1 MAATVRKVRGLFVAL
16 FALCVALTAL
26 PSVAHAAEATG
37 TQQVTITNLQAGDT
51 VNIYKVVEYTYND
64 SKDTYSRD
72 FVTGLGGALSGVTIN
87 DFDAM
92 ENDSSDVKDVA
103 EDMAA
108 WARQNA
114 TPDPTFPNISGTS
127 VTTELGAGEYL
138 VLVTPGGNNTT
149 AVYQNALI
157 KVEPTKESGDW
168 ELVAT
173 PNSLSMKQSTIDIEK
188 GIADDEGKLQEST
201 DKCSVGDEVEFTI
214 RTTIPVYDEN
224 VTTKTFMISDTMKN
238 LTLVG
243 APVVKVGD
251 DTLTDGIHYAYTPGE
266 KSFTIDFTDS
276 YAAIEQYAGQTLT
289 VTYKATIDDTA
300 AHNVPGTNDVALDFT
315 NGEKVVHDTDH
326 VDVYTYQLKI
336 EKVDDKDNT
345 LKLNGAVFGVYTDES
360 CEEAYKV
367 GELHTNDQGIAT
379 IDGLEA
385 GTYYLKEITAPQ
397 DYQLDESVIT
407 IDVNANTDGEGE
419 ALRVVNKTIT
429 NSKTPAL
436 PVTGGAGTVAITAA
450 GVVLVAGAAMLIVRA
465 RKNNN

>member
-1 MAATVRKVRGLFVAL
+1 MVATVRKVRGLFVAL

-26 PSVAHAAEATG
+26 PSVAHATEATG
-37 TQQVTITNLQAGDT
+37 TQRVTITNLQAGDT

-64 SKDTYSRD
+64 GKDTYGRD
-72 FVTGLGGALSGVTIN
+72 FVAGLGGALSGVTIN
-87 DFDAM
+87 QFDGM
-92 ENDSSDVKDVA
+92 TDNSDAVKAVA

-108 WARQNA
+108 WARVHA
-114 TPDPTFPNISGTS
+114 TPQTVSVTGTS
-127 VTTELGAGEYL
+127 VEVDLAAGEYL
-138 VLVTPGGNNTT
+138 VLVTPGKNNTT

-157 KVEPTKESGDW
+157 KVEPTKPVGQDWQLVLTPES
-168 ELVAT
+168 L
-173 PNSLSMKQSTIDIEK
+173 PMKQSTIDIEK

-201 DKCSVGDEVEFTI
+201 DKYSVGDEVEFTI

-251 DTLTDGIHYAYTPGE
+251 DTLTNDTHYTYTPGE

-276 YAAIEQYAGQTLT
+276 YADIEQYAGQTLT

-345 LKLNGAVFGVYTDES
+345 LKLEGAVFGVYTDAN
-360 CEEAYKV
+360 CTEASKV
-367 GELHTNDQGIAT
+367 KEITTNDQGIAT

-407 IDVNANTDGEGE
+407 IDVNANTDGDGDT
-419 ALRVVNKTIT
+419 LRVVSETIT

>member
-1 MAATVRKVRGLFVAL
+1 MAATARKVRGLFVAL

-37 TQQVTITNLQAGDT
+37 TKQVTITNLQAGDT
-51 VNIYKVVEYTYND
+51 VKIYKVVEYTYND
-64 SKDTYSRD
+64 GKDTYSRD
-72 FVTGLGGALSGVTIN
+72 FVNGLGGALSGVTIN
-87 DFDAM
+87 EFDAM
-92 ENDSSDVKDVA
+92 ENDSSAVKDVA

-108 WARQNA
+108 WARVHGIPQSLDVAGN
-114 TPDPTFPNISGTS
+114 S
-127 VTTELGAGEYL
+127 VQVDLAAGEYL
-138 VLVTPGGNNTT
+138 VLVTPGDNNTT

-157 KVEPTKESGDW
+157 KVEPTKVSDEW

-173 PNSLSMKQSTIDIEK
+173 PDSLSMKQTTIDIEK
-188 GIADDEGKLQEST
+188 GIADDEGNLQEST
-201 DKCSVGDEVEFTI
+201 DKHSVGDEVEFTI

-224 VTTKTFMISDTMKN
+224 VTTKTFKISDTMKN

-251 DTLTDGIHYAYTPGE
+251 DTLTDGTHYTYTPGE
-266 KSFTIDFTDS
+266 KSFTIDFADS

-419 ALRVVNKTIT
+419 ALRVVSKTIT

>member
-72 FVTGLGGALSGVTIN
+72 FVAGLGDALNVTIN

-138 VLVTPGGNNTT
+138 VLVTPGDNNTT

-188 GIADDEGKLQEST
+188 GIVDDEGKLQEST

-214 RTTIPVYDEN
+214 RTTIPVYDDN

-251 DTLTDGIHYAYTPGE
+251 DTLTDGTHYTYTPGE

-276 YAAIEQYAGQTLT
+276 YADIEQYAGQTLT

-397 DYQLDESVIT
+397 DYQLDGSVIT

-419 ALRVVNKTIT
+419 ALRVVSKTIT

-465 RKNNN
+465 RKSDN